1 MKSGVIQRIAAV
13 LETETNG
20 NEREF
25 ARIIG
30 VNPKTLNQHLKGERG
45 ISLDVVL
52 QILSSFE
59 DISSEWLLR
68 GTGQMLISDN
78 LPSITGTETD
88 DAMTLHAELTRA
100 SLKVEELTTQN
111 AKLIHQLEYMEALN
125 IKLAGL
131 VHQYEQ
137 QLAAAGI
144 ASSAEK
150 TA

>member
-13 LETETNG
+13 LEKETNG

-78 LPSITGTETD
+78 LPQITGTETD
-88 DAMTLHAELTRA
+88 DALTLHAELARA
-100 SLKVEELTTQN
+100 TARLEELTAEN
-111 AKLIHQLEYMEALN
+111 AKLLHQLDFMETLN
-125 IKLAGL
+125 YKVTGRCHTLEKLL
-131 VHQYEQ
+131 NE
-137 QLAAAGI
+137 AGI
-144 ASSAEK
+144 ASSEK
-150 TA
+150 IS